1 MKMAKKMLA
10 GLLVLMLLAG
20 LMVMPAAA
28 AEEATEYVV
37 NGGFEDTTGITYNVD
52 GTVNPDA
59 VTSMPGWYFPDGWVL
74 ENGKAVLVK
83 PGDEGYKGY
92 GAELT
97 ENHGNYITIV
107 QNGSQV
113 VPITQTIGLEPET
126 VYTVTMWVL
135 GNWEGIRFDVEY
147 MGITNEAKA
156 NYNPKI
162 AFENNTG
169 TDYYIWHGST
179 DAWMKVTF
187 NLVLPEGATGIRLGL
202 RTHNESSPISYDDIS
217 IQKATN
223 MISAP
228 NFGYP
233 TNETV
238 SARYDVTHA
247 NMRPY
252 CGAEYWFDTTADG
265 TISAPLMDSGYGY
278 VGGGARA
285 KNQYVPVKDGTL
297 YKFRING
304 WGDQIGRTL
313 KMKMTF
319 PEDASYTIEKEFT
332 VTASSNCVNE
342 AYIYIDGNFTYN
354 DIPQSLTEA
363 KLTLYGDAT
372 DANPELTGTPI
383 FWLKSISL
391 TEVDPITVGTNISAL
406 EEGENTVTA
415 NATIFKKAWGGMDKA
430 MLIVASYEGNR
441 FVNLDLKNLAVAA
454 EADSAS
460 DTATVTATKGTHTVK
475 VFLWN
480 AEKGVM
486 PLQDEIELR

>member
-1 MKMAKKMLA
+1 MKMAKKMLS

-37 NGGFEDTTGITYNVD
+37 NGDFEDTTGITYNVN
-52 GTVNPDA
+52 GTVNTDA

-74 ENGKAVLVK
+74 QNGKTVLVK

-107 QNGSQV
+107 QNDSQV

-126 VYTVTMWVL
+126 VYTVSIMANGAWD
-135 GNWEGIRFDVEY
+135 GIRFD
-147 MGITNEAKA
+147 ITYSGLTAEETALL
-156 NYNPKI
+156 NPEIK
-162 AFENNTG
+162 FEKNTG
-169 TDYYIWHGST
+169 TDYYIWNGDT
-179 DAWMKVTF
+179 NYWKKVSF
-187 NLVLPEGATGIRLGL
+187 NLVLPAGATGISLGL
-202 RTHNESSPISYDDIS
+202 RTHNTSSAISFDDIS

-223 MISAP
+223 MISTGS
-228 NFGYP
+228 FQWP
-233 TNETV
+233 TNEMAV
-238 SARYDVTHA
+238 SRADA
-247 NMRPY
+247 
-252 CGAEYWFDTTADG
+252 CGDEHWYATDADG
-265 TISAPLMDSGYGY
+265 AVIGASFDGGYGY
-278 VGGGARA
+278 VKGGS
-285 KNQYVPVKDGTL
+285 KTLNQHVPVKDGTL

-332 VTASSNCVNE
+332 VTASSSCVNE

-372 DANPELTGTPI
+372 DANPALTGTPV

-430 MLIVASYEGNR
+430 MLVVASYEGNR
-441 FVNLDLKNLAVAA
+441 FVNLDLKSLAVAA

-480 AEKGVM
+480 AEKGLM